1 MFYKHNLFP
10 FFLWIFFLTN
20 WKIVFFFFLRL
31 FVKKLHINL
40 CCLGKI
46 LSIILHKLMNNI
58 LFVLKYREKGFKCF
72 YSLSVCCYYMVFLR
86 KGLFVMFV
94 LWCRVRGIIYPF
106 FVLFMYDFVN
116 LVMVL
121 FVIFFNSL
129 RFCFLIFPGNQKT
142 QNFVLCK

>member
-1 MFYKHNLFP
+1 M
-10 FFLWIFFLTN
+10 
-20 WKIVFFFFLRL
+20 FFFLML
-31 FVKKLHINL
+31 FVKKLQINL

-46 LSIILHKLMNNI
+46 LGIILHKLMNNI

-72 YSLSVCCYYMVFLR
+72 FSLSVCCYYMVFLR

-94 LWCRVRGIIYPF
+94 VVTPRSRHYLSF